1 MLVLRYPG
9 DIQKLMDIQG
19 LLREI
24 LAVLYIAVGSE
35 IVVKVTDINYGMPK
49 KEKDLKVEEFINII
63 KS

>member
-35 IVVKVTDINYGMPK
+35 IVVKVTTMECQK
-49 KEKDLKVEEFINII
+49 KRKI
-63 KS
+63 